1 MDNNKKTDITIG
13 VGLTTTPNRKHLA
26 DEWLINFRK
35 HTKEPYHLHI
45 HEDINY
51 RGVAYSKNENLKALK
66 DCDYIFL
73 FDDDC
78 FPIHDDWV
86 NFFVSSGEN
95 HLLFMNDRFHGAY
108 TTQTKAY
115 KTDKLNIVVLKH
127 YDNCGGV
134 FMMLKKEVIDKVGA
148 FGNYSQYGFEHAGY
162 SQRIF
167 KARLTYLPYPML
179 MGTEFFIKALD
190 YEGTI
195 KSSVS
200 DEVKQREIDKN
211 RMKFIEEVNN
221 KNYFVNFT

>member
-1 MDNNKKTDITIG
+1 MDNSKKADITIG

-86 NFFVSSGEN
+86 NFFVETKQK
-95 HLLFMNDRFHGAY
+95 HLLFMNDDIHGVGRTFNGKVY
-108 TTQTKAY
+108 Y
-115 KTDKLNIVVLKH
+115 YH
-127 YDNCGGV
+127 NCGGV
-134 FMMLKKEVIDKVGA
+134 FMMLTKEVVSKVGA
-148 FGNYSQYGFEHAGY
+148 FGNYGQYGFEHAGY
-162 SQRIF
+162 SYRVY
-167 KARLTYLPYPML
+167 KAGFTYEPYQMAEDTDKYL
-179 MGTEFFIKALD
+179 KALD

-200 DEVKQREIDKN
+200 DEVKKIQIDKN
-211 RMKFIEEVNN
+211 RIKFIEEVNN